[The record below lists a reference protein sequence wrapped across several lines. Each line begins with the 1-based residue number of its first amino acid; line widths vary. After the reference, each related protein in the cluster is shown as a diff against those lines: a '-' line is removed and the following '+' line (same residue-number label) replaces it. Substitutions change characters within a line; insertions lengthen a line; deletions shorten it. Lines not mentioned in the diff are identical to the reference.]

1 MAKVIKAFYGAKDGE
16 VYPQEVPEGA
26 EVSGELARV
35 AIDEGW
41 AEPGEGEAPAEK
53 KARKNAPENK

>member
-1 MAKVIKAFYGAKDGE
+1 MAKVIKAFHGAKDGE
-16 VYPQEVPEGA
+16 VYPQDIQEG
-26 EVSGELARV
+26 EEITGDLARV
-35 AIDEGW
+35 AIEEGW